1 MNWKEFLRPIKGK
14 LIIYILIIL
23 LLVIGVFFLMMLNI
37 RPTDGPGW
45 SKKCQLP
52 NDCAFVEKV
61 NVPVPGPEGCYS
73 IEDNPAIKNQNLVS
87 NRKECECINNVCQV
101 KTE

>member
-1 MNWKEFLRPIKGK
+1 MDLKDLLKPKKGK

-23 LLVIGVFFLMMLNI
+23 LLVIGFFSLAMLNI
-37 RPTDGPGW
+37 RPTDGKGW
-45 SKKCQLP
+45 SKNCQLA

-61 NVPVPGPEGCYS
+61 NVPVPGQEGCYL
-73 IEDNPAIKNQNLVS
+73 IEGNPAIKNQNLVS

-101 KTE
+101 K